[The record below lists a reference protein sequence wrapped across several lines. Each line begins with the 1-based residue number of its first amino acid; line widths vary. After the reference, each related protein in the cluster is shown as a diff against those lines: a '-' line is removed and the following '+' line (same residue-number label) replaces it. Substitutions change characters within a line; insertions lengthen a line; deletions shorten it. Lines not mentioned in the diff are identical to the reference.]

1 MFARNTHLHPVK
13 LEKGGTQVAAPPTH
27 RVMGGRIF
35 FGVLDV
41 VKVLNRGA
49 LKEQLMTDENIVSE
63 QAALK

>member
-1 MFARNTHLHPVK
+1 M
-13 LEKGGTQVAAPPTH
+13 AAPPTH

-41 VKVLNRGA
+41 AKVLNRGA

>member
-1 MFARNTHLHPVK
+1 
-13 LEKGGTQVAAPPTH
+13 
-27 RVMGGRIF
+27 MGGRIF

-41 VKVLNRGA
+41 AKVLNRGA

>member
-1 MFARNTHLHPVK
+1 MWRLLKAVR
-13 LEKGGTQVAAPPTH
+13 GAQVTTPPPTH